1 MIVNYTK
8 LILTMTAV
16 SISFIAFKGT
26 RLILNWNLF
35 IEFKKF
41 DELNTIQ
48 INI

>member
-1 MIVNYTK
+1 MIDNYTE
-8 LILTMTAV
+8 LILTMTPV

-26 RLILNWNLF
+26 GLILSWKVF

-41 DELNTIQ
+41 DKLNTIQ

>member
-1 MIVNYTK
+1 MIDNYTI

-16 SISFIAFKGT
+16 SIKFIALKGT